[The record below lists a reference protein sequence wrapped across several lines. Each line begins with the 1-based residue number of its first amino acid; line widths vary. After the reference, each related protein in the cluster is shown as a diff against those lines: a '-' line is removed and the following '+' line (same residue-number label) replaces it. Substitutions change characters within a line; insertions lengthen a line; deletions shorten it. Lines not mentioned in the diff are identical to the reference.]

1 MYTSGADL
9 GGGWRGSRTP
19 SPLKMTCGFLIQLVF
34 WQKKLLVYWCWS
46 KTRDEVGEFMLN
58 ALKMVVCLNSA
69 VSFNMYSQQ
78 FTLCW
83 CEVYEI
89 ILTFTLC
96 YCLVKSLQKPSSW
109 YSLLKFVY
117 VTSQLHHSLVMQ
129 PLLWKILDPPL
140 HLLPAYSSITLN
152 TSLNNL
158 IPWFRLW
165 LDTPA
170 VFECLHWYQ
179 FRQYVLFQRAEF
191 DAFLYSYAR
200 QVLVSKNESYTDW
213 VYVSWSR
220 SISVLNFLGWLFEQS
235 LVCFYFF

>member
-1 MYTSGADL
+1 MEVSIVMADIKNIDVERSSLRSLGSGRRML
-9 GGGWRGSRTP
+9 IMTMKKCVHVHLRGGSRGRVE
-19 SPLKMTCGFLIQLVF
+19 GFAHPHPPQDDLRLFNSTGILAK
-34 WQKKLLVYWCWS
+34 KKLLVYWCWS

-89 ILTFTLC
+89 IFTFTLC

-165 LDTPA
+165 
-170 VFECLHWYQ
+170 
-179 FRQYVLFQRAEF
+179 
-191 DAFLYSYAR
+191 
-200 QVLVSKNESYTDW
+200 
-213 VYVSWSR
+213 
-220 SISVLNFLGWLFEQS
+220 
-235 LVCFYFF
+235 